1 MTLRFRLTF
10 WNTIML
16 AIVLAVFAL
25 TFHTFVANT
34 LYNQVEDTIRSQ
46 TEQVVEIL
54 QGNIDPSRAQL
65 PAAVVL
71 SSQSMAQAT
80 SVTGSLI
87 ESTPNTMGLPMPL
100 PASVLER
107 NLTGES
113 VQYDTLFEGKPV
125 RIYSAP
131 VRISTG
137 QIVATVQVAQ
147 QLQPIVDTLKI
158 IRLALLVGGGL
169 ALLLAAIG
177 GALISGTS
185 LRPLRNFTETA
196 NHIVTAQD
204 LQERLVAPD
213 PYDEVGQLAET
224 FNKMM
229 ERLEILFN
237 TQQQLV
243 GDVSHELR
251 TPLATIQGNL
261 DLLRRGA
268 ADDPVMLRE
277 SMDAMNSEVAR
288 MSRLVRDLLLLA
300 ESDAGAPLQRRP
312 VELDTMLLEVYREAT
327 LIANG
332 RLRVRL
338 GHEDQ
343 AVVQGDP
350 DRLKQLLLNLVNNA
364 IAYTPQGG
372 TVTLSLY
379 RRPDDWVRMVVADTG
394 VGIAAE
400 DLPHI
405 FDRFWRHDKARSRT
419 LGGSGLGLSIAKS
432 IAEAH
437 GGRISVESELGK
449 GTTFEVLLPTGRI
462 APAAAND
469 ASLDRL
475 ASPGYNS
482 LQASGN

>member
-10 WNTIML
+10 WYTVLL
-16 AIVLAVFAL
+16 ALVLVIFAL
-25 TFHTFVANT
+25 VFRAFVANT
-34 LYNQVEDTIRSQ
+34 LYNELEDTIRSQ
-46 TEQVVEIL
+46 TEQVVQIL
-54 QGNIDPSRAQL
+54 QSNIDPSRARI
-65 PAAVVL
+65 PSAIVL
-71 SSQSMAQAT
+71 SSQDMAQAT
-80 SVTGSLI
+80 TVTGSI
-87 ESTPNTMGLPMPL
+87 VESTPNTMGLPMPL
-100 PASVLER
+100 PVSVLER
-107 NLTGES
+107 NLAGEP
-113 VQYDTLFEGKPV
+113 VLYDTVFEGKPV
-125 RIYSAP
+125 RVYSSP
-131 VRISTG
+131 VRTSNG
-137 QIVATVQVAQ
+137 QIVATVQVAL
-147 QLQPIVDTLKI
+147 QLQPIIETLEI
-158 IRLALLVGGGL
+158 IRLALLAGGGL

-177 GALISGTS
+177 GAVISGRT

-213 PYDEVGQLAET
+213 PHDEVGQLAET
-224 FNKMM
+224 FNKML
-229 ERLEILFN
+229 ERLDILFN

-243 GDVSHELR
+243 ADVSHELR

-268 ADDPVMLRE
+268 AKDPSMLQE

-300 ESDAGAPLQRRP
+300 ESDAGAPLQLRP
-312 VELDTMLLEVYREAT
+312 VELDTLLLEIYREGM
-327 LIANG
+327 LIANN
-332 RLRVRL
+332 RLKMRL

-343 AVVQGDP
+343 AVIQGDP

-364 IAYTPQGG
+364 IAYTPDGG
-372 TVTLSLY
+372 TVTLSLH
-379 RRPDDWVRMVVADTG
+379 RRPDNWVRVAVADTG
-394 VGIAAE
+394 VGIAPE

-405 FDRFWRHDKARSRT
+405 FDRFWRQDKARSRK

-432 IAEAH
+432 IVEAH

-449 GTTFEVLLPTGRI
+449 GTTFEVLLPLARI

-475 ASPGYNS
+475 ASHGYNP
-482 LQASGN
+482 LQASSE